1 MTSHHRKSSTFY
13 EDLDSSGCLYETNVV
28 RLVFLVMFS
37 DLINMISDAHFQH
50 YLKLCE
56 DD

>member
-1 MTSHHRKSSTFY
+1 MTSQHRKSSTFY
-13 EDLDSSGCLYETNVV
+13 EDLDSIGCLYETNAV
-28 RLVFLVMFS
+28 RLVFFAMFS
-37 DLINMISDAHFQH
+37 DLINMISDAYFQH